1 MEEHNE
7 LTVILDEVRK
17 ITMFMGFGKIFHF
30 TVSSIDIVHVVR
42 PKRVFVMLNEDLLK
56 SKRSLAF

>member
-7 LTVILDEVRK
+7 LKVILDEGRK

-30 TVSSIDIVHVVR
+30 TVSSIGMVHVVR
-42 PKRVFVMLNEDLLK
+42 PKRVFVMLDEDLLK
-56 SKRSLAF
+56 